1 MRRLFNLDA
10 HVSVISDVKDIF
22 QKLYGNNVEITNW
35 SISGD
40 RWVFGFPYVNVK
52 HITQRS
58 WKNLNP
64 EMIAAFQAEYD
75 NFLSE
80 FDGFIV
86 SHTPA
91 FALLFEKYNKP
102 IIVVNSCR
110 YNQPFC
116 WNNDVSNQHLL
127 NNSLKRMSAAK
138 QLFIVSNNK
147 ADQEYLRLGTGLDST
162 HIPSLCA
169 YTEQKHEPAT
179 AKDICLT
186 YGYRER
192 FPVCE
197 RLMNKRNGSTW
208 KEIYNCQA
216 IFHAPYESS
225 TMSLAEQYTA
235 GVPLFL
241 PSKAYYTKL
250 ADAGEMPLK
259 SIYMKECDDAFYDS
273 LELTFDI
280 QFWIDRADYY
290 DEEHMPYLYY
300 YDSPEDAV
308 EKATTFKEDPDVRAK
323 RNTFLEARK
332 VKILESWDAIFKSAF
347 NGRTETQSIKSTSPF
362 WDMPDKEGFESCSR
376 ASTGQINK
384 GTTLGDIL
392 FGLAQDTSMKN
403 YLEVGTWNGMG
414 STRCFA
420 TGIARRP
427 EADAKFWSL
436 ECNPDKVAAARKMY
450 KQTNIHILHE
460 VLSKPLQADILQK
473 MPEIQKSKDYMRWL
487 HIDMK
492 NIEGASLFLER
503 NDIPAVFDFVLL
515 DGGEFTTFYDFLAIK
530 DSFKNMIVDNVS
542 TFKGSFIKK
551 YVLEHADKY
560 EILMDHPERNGF
572 IFIKAKDKA

>member
-1 MRRLFNLDA
+1 MRRLFNLDS
-10 HVSVISDVKDIF
+10 HVSVLSDVKDIF
-22 QKLYGNNVEITNW
+22 QKLYGEEVEITNW

-75 NFLSE
+75 TYLSQ

-86 SHTPA
+86 THTPA

-116 WNNDVSNQHLL
+116 WNNDVSCQHLL
-127 NNSLKRMSAAK
+127 NTSLKRMAAAK

-147 ADQEYLRLGTGLDST
+147 ADQEYLRLGTGLEST

-169 YTEQKHEPAT
+169 YTKTTHNPTE
-179 AKDICLT
+179 AKEICLT

-192 FPVCE
+192 FLPCE
-197 RLMNKRNGSTW
+197 RLINKRNGSTW
-208 KEIYNCQA
+208 KEIYSCQA

-250 ADAGEMPLK
+250 ADEGEPPLK
-259 SIYMKECDDAFYDS
+259 SIYMKQCDDAFYDA
-273 LELTFDI
+273 LEPTFDI

-290 DEEHMPYLYY
+290 DEENMPYLYY

-308 EKATTFKEDPDVRAK
+308 EKATTFKEDPAVRAK
-323 RNTFLEARK
+323 RDAFLETRK
-332 VKILESWDAIFKSAF
+332 AKILASWDTIFKAAF
-347 NGRTETQSIKSTSPF
+347 DGRPESPPARPAV
-362 WDMPDKEGFESCSR
+362 WDQPDKEGFEMCSR
-376 ASTGQINK
+376 ASKGQINR
-384 GTTLGDIL
+384 GTTLGDML
-392 FGLAQDTSMKN
+392 YALAQDTSMKN
-403 YLEVGTWNGMG
+403 FLEVGTWNGMG
-414 STRCFA
+414 STRCLA
-420 TGIARRP
+420 TGIAQRP
-427 EADAKFWSL
+427 STAAAELWSL
-436 ECNPDKVAAARKMY
+436 ECNADKASAARKLY
-450 KQTNIHILHE
+450 NPANIHILQE
-460 VLSKPLQADILQK
+460 VLFKGIPIDILQK
-473 MPEIQKSKDYMRWL
+473 MPDIQTNSDYNHWL
-487 HIDMK
+487 QVDLQNM
-492 NIEGASLFLER
+492 AQSQLFLER
-503 NDIPAVFDFVLL
+503 NDIPETFDFVLL
-515 DGGEFTTFYDFLAIK
+515 DGGEFTTIYDFLVIK
-530 DSFKNMIVDNVS
+530 DLFKNMIVDNVS

-551 YVLEHADKY
+551 YVEEHSDQY
-560 EILMDHPERNGF
+560 EILMEHPERNGF
-572 IFIKAKDKA
+572 MFIRKKA